1 MNKGV
6 NTIPSPGRHARK
18 LRFVSV
24 VVAGMVAG
32 PLLQSANA
40 SPVVTLTVTPLSV
53 PAGQNAVLSW
63 SSTGAATCSAS
74 DAWTGAR
81 QTSGHALTA
90 PTTPGSYV
98 YSLSCTTN
106 GVQVTA
112 TATAALTVTKN
123 GFSSTELVSNL
134 SGTGARTVDASLED
148 PWGIVVPAN
157 QPAAV
162 ANRESNT
169 STAYDGSGERQR
181 VDPASAALVVHLP
194 AAAGGAPFN
203 PTGVAPA
210 NGAFTVTASGKSG
223 AASLVYAGEGGELAA
238 FSPAVD
244 PVNAVKVYA
253 ATDGAVYRGL
263 AFTFDAG
270 VLYATD
276 FHNGKIDVFNSA
288 FVKQPRSATSYPFH
302 DPALPA
308 GYAPF
313 GIAVSG
319 SAVYVTYAKRIAP
332 ANRDPMSGAGLGLV
346 DVFGL
351 NGNFVKRLVTPGG
364 ALNAPYGIA
373 MAPGANLA
381 PAADL
386 DVFSSKLFVANTG
399 DGRIHAFDP
408 ATGAFVGTVNES
420 NGAALAIPALH
431 GIAFGNR
438 YANQPVVSLFFT
450 AGASNGAAGGYG
462 RIDFGAKP
470 RLHAPPTGSMS
481 VTLQPCFF
489 WLACGAPHYTAI
501 AIATVASPVGTAKV
515 DFFRLGQ
522 VQTSI
527 AAPYVARFYVPLC
540 RVCSA
545 AVSATVT
552 DVDGNIATFR

>member
-1 MNKGV
+1 MDKGV
-6 NTIPSPGRHARK
+6 NTIPSPTRHARK
-18 LRFVSV
+18 SRLASV
-24 VVAGMVAG
+24 LVAGTLAV
-32 PLLQSANA
+32 PFLQSANA
-40 SPVVTLTVTPLSV
+40 TPVVTLTVTPLSV
-53 PAGQNAVLSW
+53 PAGQSAILTW
-63 SSTGAATCSAS
+63 SSTGATTCSAS
-74 DAWTGAR
+74 DAWTGSR
-81 QTSGHALTA
+81 PTSGHALTA

-98 YSLSCTTN
+98 YSLSCTNVTN
-106 GVQVTA
+106 GLQVTA
-112 TATAALTVTKN
+112 TAALAVTKN
-123 GFSSTELVSNL
+123 GFSFTELVSNL
-134 SGTGARTVDASLED
+134 SGTGARTVDTSLED
-148 PWGIVVPAN
+148 PWGIVLPAN

-169 STAYDGSGERQR
+169 STAYDGSGARQR

-194 AAAGGAPFN
+194 ATGGAPFN

-223 AASLVYAGEGGELAA
+223 AALLIYAGESGELAA

-253 ATDGAVYRGL
+253 ATDGALYRGL
-263 AFTFDAG
+263 AFTPDAG

-276 FHNGKIDVFNSA
+276 FHNGKVDVFNSA

-319 SAVYVTYAKRIAP
+319 SAVYVTYARRITP
-332 ANRDPMSGAGLGLV
+332 ANRDAMSGAGLGLV

-351 NGNFVKRLVTPGG
+351 NGNFVKRLVGPGG

-373 MAPGANLA
+373 MAPGADLA
-381 PAADL
+381 PATDL
-386 DVFSSKLFVANTG
+386 DIFSSKLFVANMG

-408 ATGAFVGTVNES
+408 VTGAFVGTVSES

-470 RLHAPPTGSMS
+470 RLHAPPRGSLS
-481 VTLQPCFF
+481 VTVHF
-489 WLACGAPHYTAI
+489 CGVFIVCGPPHFVLT
-501 AIATVASPVGTAKV
+501 AIATVASSAGTAKV
-515 DFFRLGQ
+515 DFYYFLGRYSS
-522 VQTSI
+522 TSN
-527 AAPYVARFYVPLC
+527 AAPYTLVVTKSLGNL
-540 RVCSA
+540 
-545 AVSATVT
+545 SATAT
-552 DVDGNIATFR
+552 DVDGNIGTFR